1 MEENEVILLKKS
13 KINVAAVGKWTNI
26 FSIFAAIGL
35 LLMVALGVAMLY
47 FSGKLD
53 YSTPYYLDNI
63 LGLGGVV
70 VIVLAAAL
78 LPAVLYMR
86 RVVHAAKQMEVNN
99 DLFPIVDFM
108 RQQRSLWHYMGM
120 LIVVLFIVGIVAAL
134 VGGFI
139 LFSMFNRV

>member
-47 FSGKLD
+47 YSGKLD

-63 LGLGGVV
+63 LLPD
-70 VIVLAAAL
+70 VIVGQVDRYPFTAIEDNNQI
-78 LPAVLYMR
+78 R
-86 RVVHAAKQMEVNN
+86 R
-99 DLFPIVDFM
+99 PI
-108 RQQRSLWHYMGM
+108 
-120 LIVVLFIVGIVAAL
+120 
-134 VGGFI
+134 
-139 LFSMFNRV
+139 